1 VSQKGIELFLCG
13 LFEGYNISLV
23 PFLVVASNR
32 TKEGCD
38 YGCRAARLCATDED
52 VVDGNVNQLDNVT
65 DNAHDEE
72 TDTDGLADLE
82 EFALVGLSAAVD
94 ELSAVLDELAGHLH
108 DLLHLV

>member
-1 VSQKGIELFLCG
+1 M
-13 LFEGYNISLV
+13 
-23 PFLVVASNR
+23 
-32 TKEGCD
+32 
-38 YGCRAARLCATDED
+38 
-52 VVDGNVNQLDNVT
+52 NQLDDVT